1 MRFKEIKLNKRI
13 QDAIKKAGYEN
24 MTPIQEQ
31 AIPEVISG
39 QDMIACAQTGTGK
52 TAAFALPI
60 LDKLCSDQTRTP
72 RALILTPTRELAQ
85 QIFDNFKKYGRY
97 LKLRTACI
105 YGGASQYMQIKKL
118 NQGYDIL
125 IATPGRLMDFT
136 DRGIVNLENIEIFV
150 LDEAD
155 RMLDMGFIPDVRKI
169 AGMIPETHQTLM
181 FSATMPRQIENLAND
196 LLNNPVDVRVAETS
210 SPAETVEQRI
220 CFVERD
226 NKPDLLI
233 NYLGRDDVK
242 KSIIFTRTKYGA
254 DKLVKYLVKQGIET
268 KAIHGDKSQGQR
280 KDALDRFRVGKIK
293 VLVATDVAARG
304 IDIPKITHVFNYDL
318 PEEAESYIHRI
329 GRAGRAGETGEA
341 ISFCSR
347 DELGA
352 LYDIEILIKRE
363 ISEEETEWTIEV
375 TRLEK
380 HKSSRNNK
388 SRGNNKGK
396 QKFRSNKTGNR
407 KSKDFTKNTD
417 SKGKKSQKFEMNMRG
432 ELVEVKKNNF
442 RKFSKS
448 KNSKRFS

>member
-1 MRFKEIKLNKRI
+1 
-13 QDAIKKAGYEN
+13 
-24 MTPIQEQ
+24 
-31 AIPEVISG
+31 
-39 QDMIACAQTGTGK
+39 
-52 TAAFALPI
+52 
-60 LDKLCSDQTRTP
+60 
-72 RALILTPTRELAQ
+72 
-85 QIFDNFKKYGRY
+85 
-97 LKLRTACI
+97 
-105 YGGASQYMQIKKL
+105 MQIKKL

-280 KDALDRFRVGKIK
+280 CR
-293 VLVATDVAARG
+293 
-304 IDIPKITHVFNYDL
+304 
-318 PEEAESYIHRI
+318 
-329 GRAGRAGETGEA
+329 
-341 ISFCSR
+341 
-347 DELGA
+347 
-352 LYDIEILIKRE
+352 
-363 ISEEETEWTIEV
+363 
-375 TRLEK
+375 
-380 HKSSRNNK
+380 
-388 SRGNNKGK
+388 
-396 QKFRSNKTGNR
+396 
-407 KSKDFTKNTD
+407 
-417 SKGKKSQKFEMNMRG
+417 
-432 ELVEVKKNNF
+432 
-442 RKFSKS
+442 
-448 KNSKRFS
+448 

>member
-1 MRFKEIKLNKRI
+1 MVTN
-13 QDAIKKAGYEN
+13 
-24 MTPIQEQ
+24 
-31 AIPEVISG
+31 
-39 QDMIACAQTGTGK
+39 
-52 TAAFALPI
+52 
-60 LDKLCSDQTRTP
+60 
-72 RALILTPTRELAQ
+72 
-85 QIFDNFKKYGRY
+85 
-97 LKLRTACI
+97 LRD
-105 YGGASQYMQIKKL
+105 S
-118 NQGYDIL
+118 
-125 IATPGRLMDFT
+125 
-136 DRGIVNLENIEIFV
+136 V
-150 LDEAD
+150 
-155 RMLDMGFIPDVRKI
+155 
-169 AGMIPETHQTLM
+169 
-181 FSATMPRQIENLAND
+181 
-196 LLNNPVDVRVAETS
+196 
-210 SPAETVEQRI
+210 
-220 CFVERD
+220 
-226 NKPDLLI
+226 
-233 NYLGRDDVK
+233 
-242 KSIIFTRTKYGA
+242 
-254 DKLVKYLVKQGIET
+254 
-268 KAIHGDKSQGQR
+268 
-280 KDALDRFRVGKIK
+280 VGKIK

-407 KSKDFTKNTD
+407 KSKDFTKKTD